1 MGKTINLNDLN
12 DELHALKDKKQ
23 SIVLVGGCFD
33 ILHIGHIRFL
43 KEAKRHG
50 DILFILLEHDGKV
63 TNLKGRN
70 RPFFNQSERAEMLS
84 ALTSTDLVLLL
95 PYMKSDTEYFNLVNQ
110 IKPEIIAVTENDP
123 LSEKK
128 KNQSRETG
136 SKLIII
142 PFVKTYSSSKLAK
155 IIGIE

>member
-1 MGKTINLNDLN
+1 MGKIINLND
-12 DELHALKDKKQ
+12 ELLALKNKRL

-43 KEAKRHG
+43 KEAKRKG
-50 DILFILLEHDGKV
+50 DVLFVLLEHDEKV
-63 TNLKGRN
+63 TNLKGSN
-70 RPFFNQSERAEMLS
+70 RPFFNQSERAEMLN
-84 ALTSTDLVLLL
+84 ALTSTDYVILL
-95 PYMKSDTEYFNLVNQ
+95 PYMKSDTEYLDLVNQ

-123 LSEKK
+123 NLEKK
-128 KNQSRETG
+128 KSQSRKTG

-155 IIGIE
+155 TIGIE